1 MAIKIDFI
9 LVQLALGKEK
19 MSETPV
25 YTTRMSVEAAAEER
39 RKATADAMK
48 ELSATIG
55 AALNNPESDQSCDD
69 CDSDGDDALLEQ
81 KSQRQNKRARNA
93 SATAPAP
100 CYCGNPIN
108 SKSLITGLESR
119 LHYLQIQL
127 TNTLVELDDK
137 QLELTSAM
145 EWIKSMRT
153 VNNEIGFL
161 RGAVQRGFTADA
173 RYVTSA
179 QREQRLKLFREE
191 TSEHA
196 AHCVSAINK
205 IDLDEIKQ
213 GLTRVLVAER
223 KKLAT
228 LDSNYSYQIMQTRCL
243 EVGQRLT
250 FYSAACFAAFALLYQ
265 LWLSS
270 STASMQSMDG

>member
-1 MAIKIDFI
+1 
-9 LVQLALGKEK
+9 
-19 MSETPV
+19 MSDTPV

-39 RKATADAMK
+39 RKATAEAMK

-55 AALNNPESDQSCDD
+55 AALNNPESDQSCDEGM
-69 CDSDGDDALLEQ
+69 SDNDDALLG
-81 KSQRQNKRARNA
+81 QRQNKRAR
-93 SATAPAP
+93 SVTAP
-100 CYCGNPIN
+100 CYCGSPPN
-108 SKSLITGLESR
+108 SKALITGLESR
-119 LHYLQIQL
+119 LHYLQLQL

-137 QLELTSAM
+137 QLELASAM
-145 EWIKSMRT
+145 DWIKAMRS

-196 AHCVSAINK
+196 SLCLTAVNK

-228 LDSNYSYQIMQTRCL
+228 LDRNYSYQIMQTRCV

-250 FYSAACFAAFALLYQ
+250 FYSAAFFAVFAVLYQ
-265 LWLSS
+265 LWLS
-270 STASMQSMDG
+270 Q